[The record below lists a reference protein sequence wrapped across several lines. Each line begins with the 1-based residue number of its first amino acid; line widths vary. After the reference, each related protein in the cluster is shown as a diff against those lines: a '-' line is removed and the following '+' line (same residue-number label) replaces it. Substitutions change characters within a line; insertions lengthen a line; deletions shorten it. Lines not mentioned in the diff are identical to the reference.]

1 MKNTK
6 LKDLKYE
13 IHGTET
19 NRPAL
24 ELLKGLLIAFL
35 LSIGVFLA
43 IAWVLANSNAIDNL

>member
-13 IHGTET
+13 IYGTET
-19 NRPAL
+19 NRPAM

-35 LSIGVFLA
+35 LSLGAFLA
-43 IAWVLANSNAIDNL
+43 IAWVLANANVIDNL